1 MIMERE
7 FSIVEGGLSFPLPK
21 WRRIEQKFEARA
33 VGSVADAVAREMR
46 KLEGRVRPGMSVAV
60 GVGSRGVARL
70 AEIVRATVGE
80 LKRLGARPFIVPA
93 MGSHGGATPEGQ
105 LEVLAG
111 YGVTPQSMDVPFEPS
126 MDTVLLGT
134 TAKGL
139 ALHWSRAALRA
150 DAVLAINRVKAHTD
164 FHGEVESGLSKMLAI
179 GFGKQKG
186 AATVHRRGFD
196 TFHEVVPEAAKLVF
210 EKVNV
215 LAGVASLE
223 NALEDVAHLEVV
235 PGDRIAAREPE
246 LMRMSRALMPR
257 IPFDGIDVLVVDYL
271 GKDIS
276 GMGMD
281 PNVTG
286 RYGVRHIVDPRNPKK
301 LAVLRL
307 TERTH
312 GNACGLGVADV
323 TTRDVVANV
332 DYQKYWTNV
341 VASTE
346 LTNGKT
352 PIWVPDDR
360 SAIALAIATAPRVDP
375 LAPRLVRIESTLKL
389 HEMWVA
395 EALWQSDG
403 REQPA
408 LRALGDASEMA
419 FAPDGRL
426 ADLPPPRESHGR
438 APWTPR

>member
-1 MIMERE
+1 MDPD
-7 FSIVEGGLSFPLPK
+7 FTIVEGGLSFPLPR
-21 WRRIEQKFEARA
+21 WRRVAQTIEAPR
-33 VGSVADAVAREMR
+33 VDSVAEAVAREMR
-46 KLEGRVRPGMSVAV
+46 KLDGRVRQGMSIAV

-70 AEIVRATVGE
+70 AEIVRAAVGE
-80 LKRLGARPFIVPA
+80 LQRRGARPFIVPA

-105 LEVLAG
+105 LEVLRG
-111 YGVTPQSMDVPFEPS
+111 YGVTPEAMDVSFDAS
-126 MDTVLLGT
+126 METVPLGT
-134 TAKGL
+134 TSSGMP
-139 ALHWSRAALRA
+139 LHWSRAALRA
-150 DAVLAINRVKAHTD
+150 DAVFPINRVKPHTD

-186 AATVHRRGFD
+186 AATVHLRGFD
-196 TFHEVVPEAAKLVF
+196 TFHEVVPEAARLVF
-210 EKVNV
+210 DKVNV
-215 LAGVASLE
+215 LGGLATVE

-235 PGDRIAAREPE
+235 PGDQIPRREPE
-246 LMRMSRALMPR
+246 LVRMSKSLMGS
-257 IPFDGIDVLVVDYL
+257 IPFERLDVLVVDYL

-286 RYGVRHIVDPRNPKK
+286 RYAVRHLIDPRNPKK

-312 GNACGLGVADV
+312 GNACGLGVSDV
-323 TTRDVVANV
+323 TTRAVVENI

-360 SAIALAIATAPRVDP
+360 SAIALAIATCPRVDR
-375 LAPRLVRIESTLKL
+375 LAPRLVRIESTLHL
-389 HEMWVA
+389 REFWVA

-403 REQPA
+403 LAQPS
-408 LRALGDASEMA
+408 LRALGDACEMA
-419 FAPDGRL
+419 FASDGNL
-426 ADLPPPRESHGR
+426 ADLPAPYGKRGR
-438 APWTPR
+438 PPWTASRG

>member
-1 MIMERE
+1 MDPD
-7 FSIVEGGLSFPLPK
+7 FTIVEGGLSFPLPR
-21 WRRIEQKFEARA
+21 WRRVAQTIEAPR
-33 VGSVADAVAREMR
+33 VDSVAEAVAREMR
-46 KLEGRVRPGMSVAV
+46 KLDGRVRQGMSIAV

-70 AEIVRATVGE
+70 AEIVRAAVGE
-80 LKRLGARPFIVPA
+80 LQRRGARPFIVPA

-105 LEVLAG
+105 LEVLRG
-111 YGVTPQSMDVPFEPS
+111 YGVTPEAIDVPFDAS
-126 MDTVLLGT
+126 METVPLGT
-134 TAKGL
+134 TSSGMP
-139 ALHWSRAALRA
+139 LHWSRAALRA
-150 DAVLAINRVKAHTD
+150 DAVFPINRVKPHTD

-186 AATVHRRGFD
+186 AATVHLRGFD
-196 TFHEVVPEAAKLVF
+196 TFHEVVPETARLVF
-210 EKVNV
+210 DKVNV
-215 LAGVASLE
+215 LGGLATVE

-235 PGDRIAAREPE
+235 PGDQIPRREPE
-246 LMRMSRALMPR
+246 LVRMSKSLMGS
-257 IPFDGIDVLVVDYL
+257 IPFERLDVLVVDYL

-286 RYGVRHIVDPRNPKK
+286 RYAVRHIIDPRNPKK

-323 TTRDVVANV
+323 TTRAVVENI

-360 SAIALAIATAPRVDP
+360 SAIALAIATCPRVDR
-375 LAPRLVRIESTLKL
+375 LAPRLVRIESTLRL
-389 HEMWVA
+389 QEFWVA
-395 EALWQSDG
+395 EALWQSEG
-403 REQPA
+403 RHQPT
-408 LRALGDASEMA
+408 LRATSDACEMA
-419 FAPDGRL
+419 FGPDGNL
-426 ADLPPPRESHGR
+426 VDLPAPTAKRGR
-438 APWTPR
+438 PPWTVTRA